1 MKHTLLILLVLSVTT
16 AACTSSADTSSLTS
30 TTTSPSATLVTDTFT
45 GTVPVGS
52 SDIHTFVLSQ
62 AGELDVTLTAAGPPP
77 TIFMGIGVG
86 TLSGT
91 SCVFLSGST
100 ANVQASTTAQLAGSN
115 IAAGTYCVAVY
126 DIGNQ
131 AAPVTYALTVVHP

>member
-1 MKHTLLILLVLSVTT
+1 MKHTFLILLALVATT
-16 AACTSSADTSSLTS
+16 AGCTSGGNTSSPTPTAPL
-30 TTTSPSATLVTDTFT
+30 ATLVTETFS

-52 SDIHTFVLSQ
+52 SDVHTFVLSQ
-62 AGELDVTLTAAGPPP
+62 SGELDVTLTAAGPPP
-77 TIFMGIGVG
+77 TIFMGLGVG

-91 SCVFLSGST
+91 SCVFLNGST

-115 IAAGTYCVAVY
+115 VAAGTYCVAVY

>member
-1 MKHTLLILLVLSVTT
+1 MKHTFLILLAVCVTT
-16 AACTSSADTSSLTS
+16 AACSSSADTSSAT
-30 TTTSPSATLVTDTFT
+30 TTTSPSATLVTETFT

-52 SDIHTFVLSQ
+52 SDTHTFVLSQ

-77 TIFMGIGVG
+77 TIFMGLGVG

-115 IAAGTYCVAVY
+115 VAAGTYCVAVY